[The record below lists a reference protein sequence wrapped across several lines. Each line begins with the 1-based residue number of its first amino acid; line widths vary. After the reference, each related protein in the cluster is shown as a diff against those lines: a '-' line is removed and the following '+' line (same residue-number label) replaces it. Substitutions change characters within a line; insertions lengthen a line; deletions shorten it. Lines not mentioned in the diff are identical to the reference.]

1 MAKPKYKIWQNKSDD
16 NTLVIEVEQKDR
28 NLENIKAMLDEFES
42 RGWIMSKGTSM
53 WYRFKRKK
61 QKGTEPCETSSK

>member
-28 NLENIKAMLDEFES
+28 NFENIKAMLDEFES
-42 RGWIMSKGTSM
+42 RGWVISKGTSTL
-53 WYRFKRKK
+53 YHFKRKK
-61 QKGTEPCETSSK
+61 QKGTEPCETLSK